1 MNLII
6 TTCLIWTNKIQ
17 KPALQIL
24 LKQQVI
30 IKHGFVQTVKV
41 CTGGVKMRKIGD
53 CKAWFHTP
61 VPQDLNSQMPFDFN
75 EALVKTSTACSHG
88 PGFPYT
94 ATLTKPSIC
103 HTVHFS
109 SPFFFF
115 YHKPLYSCRDG
126 GRHWFP
132 IITFPMLKSSLCNH

>member
-41 CTGGVKMRKIGD
+41 CTGGVKMRKTGD
-53 CKAWFHTP
+53 C
-61 VPQDLNSQMPFDFN
+61 
-75 EALVKTSTACSHG
+75 EA
-88 PGFPYT
+88 
-94 ATLTKPSIC
+94 
-103 HTVHFS
+103 
-109 SPFFFF
+109 
-115 YHKPLYSCRDG
+115 
-126 GRHWFP
+126 
-132 IITFPMLKSSLCNH
+132 